1 MLVQKTVTKTTD
13 RRRVRRGAMEG
24 EPAKDQKRYP
34 VPQRR
39 RNPVIRKIVT
49 TLQKKNFEHCQA
61 RIGRLPGRVAGL
73 GTTLGKKF
81 FYRLPIDQT
90 IHLSQRP
97 RRINTTFQKMVHE
110 TWLSR
115 YSGSH
120 DVLQHGMNTIIT
132 YISVFYIFF

>member
-39 RNPVIRKIVT
+39 RNPVVRKIVPP
-49 TLQKKNFEHCQA
+49 LQKKNLEHRQA
-61 RIGRLPGRVAGL
+61 RIGWLPGRVAGL
-73 GTTLGKKF
+73 GTALGKKL

-90 IHLSQRP
+90 IHLGQGP

-110 TWLSR
+110 TCFPR
-115 YSGSH
+115 YPGSH
-120 DVLQHGMNTIIT
+120 DVLQDGINTIMT
-132 YISVFYIFF
+132 YISVFYILF